1 MISFTHNP
9 TKYKRLIKI
18 LVWIPVINVLATLA
32 TNHNLGFGSFHLGYL
47 RGMFL
52 TIVGTFVFFS
62 IKKQNKFFIITL
74 LLTVYTFM
82 MCLLSSNIVQSLIVW
97 NKFYI
102 ATTLFIVGFY
112 TVNSLTDYKSIL
124 KNSFIAAI
132 IVMIY
137 ILLSNLLGFGEF
149 SYGTEVLQF
158 GETGVNILKIIGIT
172 LIVTPLA
179 IYLYTKKRK
188 WILVISIISIIL
200 ILLGMKRGLILAV
213 LVGFSTFLLLTP
225 YKGKYLMTIPIF
237 ILLLIPSLFYFQDS
251 IASVYETRVSRLGG
265 EQLIKTGQQ
274 GEDAEGR
281 SIELRWVLNRFSQ
294 GEIPFKLFGED
305 PFLARNNALGIRGH
319 SRMNHIDFTSA
330 LDSFGLIG
338 FLLITSWYT
347 NILRYLFFLRNK
359 AKIKIHKELL
369 AFCFALFIA
378 HIPFSISG
386 TFTGIDLRGLLLLHL
401 GGLIALIVKNVNLE
415 KMNSPSKY

>member
-9 TKYKRLIKI
+9 LKYKRLIKV
-18 LVWIPVINVLATLA
+18 LVWIPVINILATLA
-32 TNHNLGFGSFHLGYL
+32 TNHNVGFGSFHLGYL
-47 RGMFL
+47 RGIFL

-62 IKKQNKFFIITL
+62 IKKQNKFFIVTL
-74 LLTVYTFM
+74 LLSVYTFM

-112 TVNSLTDYKSIL
+112 SVNSLNDYKSIL
-124 KNSFIAAI
+124 KNSYIASV

-137 ILLSNLLGFGEF
+137 ILVSNLLGFGEF

-172 LIVTPLA
+172 LIITPLT

-188 WILVISIISIIL
+188 WILVISVISIIL
-200 ILLGMKRGLILAV
+200 ILLGMKRGLFLAV
-213 LVGFSTFLLLTP
+213 LVGFSTFLVLTP
-225 YKGKYLMTIPIF
+225 YKGKYLKTIPIF
-237 ILLLIPSLFYFQDS
+237 IIFLIPSLFYFQES
-251 IASVYETRVSRLGG
+251 IASVYENRINRLGG
-265 EQLIKTGQQ
+265 EQLIKTGKE
-274 GEDAEGR
+274 GEGAEGR

-305 PFLARNNALGIRGH
+305 PFLARNNALGIRGY

-338 FLLITSWYT
+338 FLLITLWHL
-347 NILRYLFFLRNK
+347 NILRYLFFLRSK
-359 AKIKIHKELL
+359 LKRKVQKEIIAVCL
-369 AFCFALFIA
+369 ALFIA
-378 HIPFSISG
+378 YIPFSISG

-401 GGLIALIVKNVNLE
+401 GGLLALFVKNLSLE
-415 KMNSPSKY
+415 NMKAK